1 MLLHNYW
8 QIVLGSKVKVKVLRV
23 LCRYPTKKFTI
34 REISR
39 LCHSTHTPVIKTIPH
54 LQQMNILHI
63 EKHGTANIIT
73 LNTKSVLVPVL
84 QQMFTTEYETKKN
97 LIKRLAQII
106 PSVKMVALFGS
117 IAKALESVDS
127 DIDILIVAENKKEI
141 MSKIDERRNK
151 IITEFG
157 NLLSPLILTELEF
170 KRKKNTPFAKDLIK
184 NYEIIQGED
193 LIKKWWLQR

>member
-1 MLLHNYW
+1 
-8 QIVLGSKVKVKVLRV
+8 
-23 LCRYPTKKFTI
+23 
-34 REISR
+34 
-39 LCHSTHTPVIKTIPH
+39 
-54 LQQMNILHI
+54 
-63 EKHGTANIIT
+63 
-73 LNTKSVLVPVL
+73 
-84 QQMFTTEYETKKN
+84 
-97 LIKRLAQII
+97 
-106 PSVKMVALFGS
+106 MVALFGS